1 MEIKIF
7 QTPIKEVH
15 DSYVVMKARA
25 VNLLN
30 ARNWTD
36 NRIDWDNHPEYE
48 NETFWQDTPFTFFV
62 FCPWDVTQGGEN
74 II

>member
-1 MEIKIF
+1 
-7 QTPIKEVH
+7 
-15 DSYVVMKARA
+15 MKARA

-48 NETFWQDTPFTFFV
+48 NETFWQETPFTFFV
-62 FCPWDVTQGGEN
+62 FCPWDVTQGGLYKEHLF
-74 II
+74 